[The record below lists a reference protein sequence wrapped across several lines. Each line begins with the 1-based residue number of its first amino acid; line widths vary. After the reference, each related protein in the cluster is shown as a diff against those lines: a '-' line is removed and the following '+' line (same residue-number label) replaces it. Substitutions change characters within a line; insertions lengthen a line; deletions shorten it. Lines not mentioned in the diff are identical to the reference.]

1 MDLKKKF
8 GLAVMMGLGLIAVIV
23 SVIKT
28 VEFKN
33 LATPDFTYDATN
45 LVYWEENEA
54 KVMHIER
61 TPSDSSLI
69 NTQDIPNLALSNP

>member
-1 MDLKKKF
+1 MMVAEYLDPTADIFWNLQMDLKKKF
-8 GLAVMMGLGLIAVIV
+8 GLAVIMGLGLIAVIA

-45 LVYWEENEA
+45 LVYW
-54 KVMHIER
+54 
-61 TPSDSSLI
+61 
-69 NTQDIPNLALSNP
+69 